1 MEWMLDLLMPSRQEM
16 FVITKHLEEKLYKTY
31 ILHLVGYYTVIYQIT
46 QGMNNIKFSIKF
58 KK

>member
-1 MEWMLDLLMPSRQEM
+1 MLDLLMPSRQEM